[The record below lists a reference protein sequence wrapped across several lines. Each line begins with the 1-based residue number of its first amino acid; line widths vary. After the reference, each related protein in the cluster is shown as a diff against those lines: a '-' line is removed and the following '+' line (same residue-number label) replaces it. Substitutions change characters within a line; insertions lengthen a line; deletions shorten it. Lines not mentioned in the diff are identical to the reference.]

1 LKKIILKLSFKQL
14 QKIKLFFDNI
24 FYSQRNKIWY
34 VEIYSE
40 KIKEDRLLLENFL
53 NLKIKK
59 IVEQIDLS
67 NLLNTTSKQK
77 DILIEN
83 IYITQTKSTSFYK
96 NLIIPCTGVFGTGHH
111 VSTKLA
117 IVNILFCLK
126 KKKI

>member
-1 LKKIILKLSFKQL
+1 MKKIILKLSFKQL

-117 IVNILFCLK
+117 IVNILFV
-126 KKKI
+126 

>member
-1 LKKIILKLSFKQL
+1 MTTS
-14 QKIKLFFDNI
+14 

-96 NLIIPCTGVFGTGHH
+96 NLIIPFTGVFGTGHH
-111 VSTKLA
+111 VSTNWLLS
-117 IVNILFCLK
+117 IFFFV
-126 KKKI
+126 

>member
-1 LKKIILKLSFKQL
+1 MKKIILKLSFKQL

-117 IVNILFCLK
+117 IVNILFFV
-126 KKKI
+126 

>member
-1 LKKIILKLSFKQL
+1 M
-14 QKIKLFFDNI
+14 
-24 FYSQRNKIWY
+24 
-34 VEIYSE
+34 
-40 KIKEDRLLLENFL
+40 
-53 NLKIKK
+53 KIKK

-126 KKKI
+126 KKNLIMF